1 MALTGKQKAAMLLMS
16 LDTATAAELV
26 KDLDAEVVQEL
37 AVELAYLD
45 AAGFKSSSKSNKI
58 VRQFHHSLQAGE
70 TFRLNGFL
78 DEVLKSTVGEEK
90 AGQIQTQI
98 QDVLCNRDPFISIC
112 SVDAQTLALVLGDE
126 HPQTIAVVLS
136 ELPAAKRLE
145 VLNYLDGGI
154 RISVIG
160 RMSDCKAMTAE
171 AKALVA
177 EEVCERL
184 NAIAIHSTGKPLPS
198 WSEQSL
204 RKVAL
209 IVRDLD
215 KEIRDGLLGA
225 ICGKDSRAGEM
236 VDELMVIWADIPH
249 VTDRSLQEALRG
261 VDANKLVLALHEA
274 DESII
279 QKIRSNLSERAVAAL
294 DEEASLISAPGEK
307 DIEGAREQIV
317 RILREMNE
325 KSRLTFVED
334 GYNVQRNH
342 G

>member
-279 QKIRSNLSERAVAAL
+279 QKIRSNLSERAVAAVN
-294 DEEASLISAPGEK
+294 EQASLISAPGEK
-307 DIEGAREQIV
+307 DIEDVRGQIV
-317 RILREMNE
+317 RIMREMNE
-325 KSRLTFVED
+325 KSELAFIQE
-334 GYNVQRNH
+334 
-342 G
+342 

>member
-294 DEEASLISAPGEK
+294 DEEASLISAPGNE
-307 DIEGAREQIV
+307 DIEDARGQIV
-317 RILREMNE
+317 RVLREMNE
-325 KSRLTFVED
+325 KSELAFIQE
-334 GYNVQRNH
+334 
-342 G
+342 

>member
-16 LDTATAAELV
+16 LDAATAAEMV
-26 KDLDAEVVQEL
+26 KDLDAELVQEL

-45 AAGFKSSSKSNKI
+45 AAGFKSGNKSSKI

-70 TFRLNGFL
+70 TFRLNSFL

-112 SVDAQTLALVLGDE
+112 SVDAQTLALVLGSE

-136 ELPAAKRLE
+136 ELPAAKKLE
-145 VLNYLDGGI
+145 VLNFLDGGI
-154 RISVIG
+154 RFSVIG
-160 RMSDCKAMTAE
+160 RMSDCKTMTDE
-171 AKALVA
+171 AKVLIA

-184 NAIAIHSTGKPLPS
+184 NAIAIHGTCKPLPS

-215 KEIRDGLLGA
+215 KEIRDGLLSA
-225 ICGKDSRAGEM
+225 IRDKDSLAGEM
-236 VDELMVIWADIPH
+236 VAELMVIWADIPQ
-249 VTDRSLQEALRG
+249 VTDKSLQETLRG
-261 VDANKLVLALHEA
+261 VDANKLALALHDA
-274 DESII
+274 DKEIAE
-279 QKIRSNLSERAVAAL
+279 KIRTVLSDRAVAAM
-294 DEEASLISAPGEK
+294 DEQASLLSAPGEK

-317 RILREMNE
+317 RIMREMNE
-325 KSRLTFVED
+325 KSGLTFMED
-334 GYNVQRNH
+334 GCDVRRSN